1 MINARRSHAATLLP
15 NGKVLLVQGFNT
27 GSFELY
33 DPSTGTCTNLF
44 TLSLAIYDQTA
55 TLLPNGKVVIAG
67 GQANNGPQRSAFVY
81 DPVTGNLFAGNQLA
95 VGRHHHTA
103 TLLPNGQL
111 LVAGGIGSNGALS
124 SAELFDPSSPSF
136 PGTWSTTANLATEHG
151 FHTATLLLNGKVL
164 LAGGRDAN
172 GNSLLN
178 TELYDVGLKFNV
190 AWQPQITSSPAIA
203 NRSAKVTL
211 GGVRFQGVSQASSGG
226 VEDSSSNSPIVQLR
240 NIDNSQ
246 VSYFLVDPASGWSDT
261 NTVTAALTGSVP
273 LGPSLVT
280 VFTNGI
286 PSAAKYLLVA
296 PKSSQALNIS
306 TRLQVQQNDNI
317 LIGGFIVTGT
327 APKKVI
333 IRGIGP
339 SLKVNGVP
347 LSGRLANPFLELH
360 DQKTGLTVEANDNW
374 KINDQTGQSQQA
386 TVEATGLPPAD
397 DLESAIVRTLTPGP
411 YTAVLR
417 GVNNGTGIGVVEVY
431 DLDQAADSEMA
442 NISSRGFVETG
453 DNVMIGGFILGN
465 SSQGSN
471 ILVRGIGPSLA
482 SVGISNALANPT
494 LELHDGNGVLLGSN
508 DNWKVNDQSQ
518 QSQANEIRRTM
529 LPPSAVQESP
539 PARGRQ
545 NHQDAKAQ
553 RAGPPGHS
561 IYPRR
566 WHRARYLGG
575 ERAGSRCGGRESVRR
590 KEEDRLVRSVRGS
603 GGEGQVRRM
612 A

>member
-151 FHTATLLLNGKVL
+151 CHTATLLLNGKVL

-172 GNSLLN
+172 GNSLVN
-178 TELYDVGLKFNV
+178 TELYDVGLKFNA

-203 NRSAKVTL
+203 NRAAKLTL
-211 GGVRFQGVSQASSGG
+211 GGVRFQGLSQASSGG
-226 VEDSSSNSPIVQLR
+226 YEDSSSNYPIVQLR

-261 NTVTAALTGSVP
+261 GTVTLPLTSNVP

-296 PKSSQALNIS
+296 PKSTQALNIS
-306 TRLQVQQNDNI
+306 TRLEVQQNDNI
-317 LIGGFIVTGT
+317 LIAGFIVTGN

-333 IRGIGP
+333 MRGIGP
-339 SLKVNGVP
+339 SLNINGV
-347 LSGRLANPFLELH
+347 LFSGRLANPFLELH
-360 DQKTGLTVEANDNW
+360 NQTGGTVETNDNW

-386 TVEATGLPPAD
+386 TVEATTLPPAD
-397 DLESAIVRTLTPGP
+397 DLESAIVRTLAPGP

-417 GVNNGTGIGVVEVY
+417 GVNNSIGIGEVGGY
-431 DLDQAADSEMA
+431 DPDQAC
-442 NISSRGFVETG
+442 
-453 DNVMIGGFILGN
+453 
-465 SSQGSN
+465 
-471 ILVRGIGPSLA
+471 
-482 SVGISNALANPT
+482 
-494 LELHDGNGVLLGSN
+494 H
-508 DNWKVNDQSQ
+508 
-518 QSQANEIRRTM
+518 
-529 LPPSAVQESP
+529 
-539 PARGRQ
+539 
-545 NHQDAKAQ
+545 
-553 RAGPPGHS
+553 
-561 IYPRR
+561 
-566 WHRARYLGG
+566 
-575 ERAGSRCGGRESVRR
+575 
-590 KEEDRLVRSVRGS
+590 
-603 GGEGQVRRM
+603 
-612 A
+612 